1 MKIPVTNSWSLTLE
15 LTLGLH
21 AQLVLK
27 KTAILWLSPGKWRTK
42 AVGIIPRS
50 MARLTKNKREVNKIQ
65 KEKDITTDRKMI
77 IKGGPHCKWL
87 HNPSR
92 KRSGV
97 RGICKMLAFRQGGN
111 CFQADKQRDERHRS
125 PGASGFLGEFCCS
138 PCEHINNTL
147 RVANKASAS
156 H

>member
-77 IKGGPHCKWL
+77 IKGGDPTVNDCTT
-87 HNPSR
+87 
-92 KRSGV
+92 
-97 RGICKMLAFRQGGN
+97 
-111 CFQADKQRDERHRS
+111 QAESEVESKES
-125 PGASGFLGEFCCS
+125 VKC
-138 PCEHINNTL
+138 
-147 RVANKASAS
+147 
-156 H
+156 